1 MLGPRLLDR
10 IFMFRL
16 QCLYIFYFELHLSRD
31 VKQQITSSSTN
42 DGLAVHAD
50 ELANE
55 NEASARR

>member
-10 IFMFRL
+10 VFMLRL
-16 QCLYIFYFELHLSRD
+16 QCLYFYFALHLSRD
-31 VKQQITSSSTN
+31 VKQQITSSSTK

-50 ELANE
+50 GCANE